1 MPSDRPACSLC
12 PISRMLRASSGTR
25 SVIRGAVRTR
35 GTEVQVASAAS
46 LSRKDGSLAASAWT
60 VVMVSRSKSSRV
72 MTIGDLAQKVPA
84 FAESP
89 AASAAWIPVPRS

>member
-1 MPSDRPACSLC
+1 MQ
-12 PISRMLRASSGTR
+12 GT
-25 SVIRGAVRTR
+25 
-35 GTEVQVASAAS
+35 SAAS
-46 LSRKDGSLAASAWT
+46 LSRKDRSLAASFWT
-60 VVMVSRSKSSRV
+60 VVMVSRSNSSGV